1 MAIELVVFDL
11 AGTTVKD
18 NQDVHRMLWQALS
31 RHGVEI
37 SMDDATSVMG
47 LPKPVAI
54 RLLLEKR
61 YKGSKPLTSDWIKEI
76 HHEFVR
82 GMIHFYKTDP
92 SVGEKPG
99 VRKTFRKLKQS
110 QLKIIVD
117 TGFDRQITD
126 PLLDRLGWKTERLI
140 DGSVTSDEVVR
151 GRPYPDLIFK
161 AMEMTNVT
169 DARHVAK
176 VGDTI
181 SDLQEGDA
189 AGCGWIIGV
198 TTGAFSKEL
207 LQQQRHTHL
216 IENIDEVL
224 EILPINVDPVLL
236 KY

>member
-18 NQDVHRMLWQALS
+18 NQDVHRVLWRS
-31 RHGVEI
+31 MSHHGVEI
-37 SMDDATSVMG
+37 SMDDATEVMG

-61 YKGSKPLTSDWIKEI
+61 YRGRRPMTPDWINEI
-76 HHEFVR
+76 HLKFVEK
-82 GMIHFYKTDP
+82 MIQFYKTDP

-99 VRKTFRKLKQS
+99 VYNTFRKLKQANV
-110 QLKIIVD
+110 KVVVD

-126 PLLDRLGWKTERLI
+126 PLLERLGWKKEELI

-151 GRPYPDLIFK
+151 GRPFPDLIFK
-161 AMEMTNVT
+161 AMEITNVF
-169 DARHVAK
+169 DARNVAK
-176 VGDTI
+176 VGDTV

-189 AGCGWIIGV
+189 AGCGWVIGV
-198 TTGAFSKEL
+198 TTGAFSREV
-207 LQQQRHTHL
+207 LQQEKHTHL
-216 IENIDEVL
+216 IENIQEVL
-224 EILPINVDPVLL
+224 EILTLNVDPVLT

>member
-1 MAIELVVFDL
+1 MAIELVVLDL

-18 NQDVHRMLWQALS
+18 NQDVHRLLWQALS
-31 RHGVEI
+31 HHGVEI
-37 SMDDATSVMG
+37 SMEDANSVMG

-61 YKGSKPLTSDWIKEI
+61 YHGSRPITSDWISEI

-82 GMIHFYKTDP
+82 GMIRFYNTDP

-99 VRKTFRKLKQS
+99 VRRTFKRLKQS
-110 QLKIIVD
+110 QLKIVVD

-126 PLLDRLGWKTERLI
+126 PLLERLGWKRERLI
-140 DGSVTSDEVVR
+140 DGSVTSDEVLR
-151 GRPYPDLIFK
+151 GRPFPDLIFR
-161 AMEMTNVT
+161 AMEITNVT
-169 DARHVAK
+169 DARNVAK

-189 AGCGWIIGV
+189 AGCGWNIGV

-207 LQQQRHTHL
+207 LQRERHTHL
-216 IENIDEVL
+216 IENIEEIL

>member
-18 NQDVHRMLWQALS
+18 NQDVHRMLRHALS

-37 SMDDATSVMG
+37 SMDDANSVMG

-54 RLLLEKR
+54 RMLLEKR
-61 YKGSKPLTSDWIKEI
+61 DEGSRPLTTDWIKEI

-82 GMIHFYKTDP
+82 EMIRFYRTDP

-99 VRKTFRKLKQS
+99 VRNTFRKLKQA

-117 TGFDRQITD
+117 TGFDRQITY
-126 PLLDRLGWKTERLI
+126 PLLDRLGWKAEGLI
-140 DGSVTSDEVVR
+140 DGSITSDEVVR

-161 AMEMTNVT
+161 AMEMANVT
-169 DARHVAK
+169 DARNVAK

-198 TTGAFSKEL
+198 TTGAFSREL

-216 IENIDEVL
+216 IENIEEVL
-224 EILPINVDPVLL
+224 QILHINVDPILL